1 MDFDMTKFG
10 ERLKKARVASGKSQ
24 AALGSAAGLS
34 AQAISAYEK
43 GKQKPAIDA
52 AAILAD
58 ALGVSLDDLCGIEK
72 KPAKEGPNKEAVEN
86 SGCTL
91 ANYADV
97 VEHLAALS
105 KFFHCSCGKKE
116 FDLPDEECYY
126 EPEVGSVT
134 TYSRAA
140 FYITDWCLVN
150 FVRQWNKMY
159 QLYFE
164 GVIQEDLFETWYMGM
179 LSKMAD
185 IPLHEYHHP
194 VSAFEVPLFGFDSDT
209 GDIQDK

>member
-1 MDFDMTKFG
+1 MDFDMKEFG
-10 ERLKKARVASGKSQ
+10 ERLKKARVATGKSQ

-72 KPAKEGPNKEAVEN
+72 KPAAEVHVNEAAEKP
-86 SGCTL
+86 GCALT
-91 ANYADV
+91 NYADV

-105 KFFHCSCGKKE
+105 KFFRCSCGTKE
-116 FDLPDEECYY
+116 FDLPEEEWCTDEF
-126 EPEVGSVT
+126 VGPIT
-134 TYSRAA
+134 TYTRAA
-140 FYITDWCLVN
+140 LYITDHNLVN
-150 FVRQWNKMY
+150 FISQWNKMY
-159 QLYFE
+159 SLYCE
-164 GVIQEDLFETWYMGM
+164 GVIQKDLFETWYKGM
-179 LSKMAD
+179 LGNLSARC
-185 IPLHEYHHP
+185 LNEYHHP
-194 VSAFEVPLFGFDSDT
+194 IRAFDVPLFGFDGDT